1 MEGLPVRAALLV
13 WVLAKGLGAHRGHK
27 IAPLPASFGG
37 WGNAPPPGK
46 NGGAKATHFVGRA
59 TETSAAMCGRF
70 THRYTW
76 AEIQRLYRLTSPAS
90 NVQPSYN
97 VCPTDTVNVVT
108 SSDDTRILQPM
119 RWGMVPRWWSK
130 PLKELMRLS
139 TFNARVETVTTKPFF
154 REAFRR
160 TRCIIPA
167 SGYYEW
173 QDTPDGKQPHY
184 FTRTDGQVISFA
196 GLWDEW
202 KDRASG
208 ETVKS
213 CTMIITA
220 PNAMVAE
227 VHDRMPVVLE
237 PDQFTPWL
245 ENEAGLEILTP

>member
-1 MEGLPVRAALLV
+1 
-13 WVLAKGLGAHRGHK
+13 
-27 IAPLPASFGG
+27 
-37 WGNAPPPGK
+37 
-46 NGGAKATHFVGRA
+46 
-59 TETSAAMCGRF
+59 MCGRF

-76 AEIQRLYRLTSPAS
+76 ADIHRMYRLTSPAS

-108 SSDDTRILQPM
+108 SSQDVRILEPM
-119 RWGMVPRWWSK
+119 RWGLIPRWWSK
-130 PLKELMRLS
+130 PLKDLMRLS

-196 GLWDEW
+196 GSVGRMERPRERRDSEVLHDDHHSAE
-202 KDRASG
+202 RNGRGSSRPHAG
-208 ETVKS
+208 GARTGPVY
-213 CTMIITA
+213 
-220 PNAMVAE
+220 AMA
-227 VHDRMPVVLE
+227 
-237 PDQFTPWL
+237 
-245 ENEAGLEILTP
+245 

>member
-1 MEGLPVRAALLV
+1 LVR
-13 WVLAKGLGAHRGHK
+13 
-27 IAPLPASFGG
+27 I
-37 WGNAPPPGK
+37 GNRSAD
-46 NGGAKATHFVGRA
+46 TYI
-59 TETSAAMCGRF
+59 AAMCGRF

-76 AEIQRLYRLTSPAS
+76 ADIHRLYRLTSPAS

-108 SSDDTRILQPM
+108 SVQDTRILQPM
-119 RWGMVPRWWSK
+119 RWGLIPRWWSK
-130 PLKELMRLS
+130 PLKDLMRLS

-154 REAFRR
+154 REAFKR

-184 FTRTDGQVISFA
+184 FTRVDGQVISFA

-202 KDRASG
+202 KDRATG
-208 ETVKS
+208 ETLKS

-227 VHDRMPVVLE
+227 VHDRMPVVLG

-245 ENEAGLEILTP
+245 ENEAGLEILTPAAEGVLERWPVSRRVNSSKAPKDDETLTQPIAAQFAGELYRPAGA

>member
-1 MEGLPVRAALLV
+1 
-13 WVLAKGLGAHRGHK
+13 
-27 IAPLPASFGG
+27 
-37 WGNAPPPGK
+37 
-46 NGGAKATHFVGRA
+46 
-59 TETSAAMCGRF
+59 MCGRF

-119 RWGMVPRWWSK
+119 RWGLVPRWWSK

-154 REAFRR
+154 REAFKR

-202 KDRASG
+202 KDRATG
-208 ETVKS
+208 ETLKS
-213 CTMIITA
+213 CTMIIT
-220 PNAMVAE
+220 
-227 VHDRMPVVLE
+227 DR
-237 PDQFTPWL
+237 TPWSRKFTTVCQWSS
-245 ENEAGLEILTP
+245 NRTISRRGLNARWAWRYCCLRPRASFSVGRCQSE